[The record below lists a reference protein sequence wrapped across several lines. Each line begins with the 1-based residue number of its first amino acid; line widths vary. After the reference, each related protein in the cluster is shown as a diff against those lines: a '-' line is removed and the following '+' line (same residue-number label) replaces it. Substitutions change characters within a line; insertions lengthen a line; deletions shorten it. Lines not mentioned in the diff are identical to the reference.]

1 LISSLTV
8 APGVAAVSDEPQ
20 FIPMANPF
28 IELKGVYKSYGSV
41 NALSDVNLTI
51 EEGRVLGLIGD
62 NGAGKSTLI
71 KLIAGVHEPD
81 RGEMWVKG
89 RKVSNWS
96 VAHARAAGIETVF
109 QDRALAEQQSIARNI
124 FMGRE
129 LTNAWGLIDV
139 KRQREEAERL
149 MREIGFTSK
158 VFSPDSRVMT
168 LSGGERQGVA
178 IARAIYFKAQLV
190 ILDEPTTALS
200 LTESEKVFAFVR
212 QLRARGAASIFI
224 SHNIY
229 HSYDVSDYFAILD
242 RGTIVYTADKSEVAS
257 ADVLIRKLQTVARHG
272 TLDIEH

>member
-1 LISSLTV
+1 MTQEPILKARGLTKRYGKV
-8 APGVAAVSDEPQ
+8 IALNNCDFDLMPGEILAV
-20 FIPMANPF
+20 
-28 IELKGVYKSYGSV
+28 
-41 NALSDVNLTI
+41 
-51 EEGRVLGLIGD
+51 IGD

-71 KLIAGVHEPD
+71 KLIAGVHSPD
-81 RGEMWVKG
+81 SGEMWVKG
-89 RKVSNWS
+89 KKVTHWS
-96 VAHARAAGIETVF
+96 VAQARAAGIETVF

-129 LTNAWGLIDV
+129 LTNAIGLIDV

-158 VFSPDSRVMT
+158 VFSPDSRVLT

-242 RGTIVYTADKSEVAS
+242 RGRIVYTADKSEVPS

-272 TLDIEH
+272 TLDTEH